1 MCQAEH
7 FRFPTPLLRLYVN
20 RWQKPYENRIKK
32 ENMKKIIVLV
42 IGVLISS
49 CSNDNLID
57 ENSEVLE
64 NLNNVELK
72 INGVNSVDNI
82 VDINSYYSCAT
93 DLNVTVTSKKN
104 SVTEDLIVFNLTK
117 QGELKSIYFADKS
130 GEFRKDYYSADFVP
144 SSTIT
149 ISEFE
154 FVENTKLKFKFNGQ
168 LFKKKYSLN
177 QQNETVEIDGNV
189 EIKKFSENICNTFV
203 NFITLNNN
211 IIFSNI
217 TRINDN
223 NLPSSSIRYEGNS
236 LNGYNIN
243 IKNLNQN
250 LPDLPLGTYSFS
262 NNSTTEK
269 IEFRKYVGLP
279 KSFSTSIII
288 PSDWILYETQGSF
301 TIVEKTI
308 INGFQVVKI
317 KLNFTA
323 SQNGIVEYTINNA
336 DFITAY

>member
-1 MCQAEH
+1 
-7 FRFPTPLLRLYVN
+7 
-20 RWQKPYENRIKK
+20 
-32 ENMKKIIVLV
+32 MKKII
-42 IGVLISS
+42 ILILSGIILS
-49 CSNDNLID
+49 CSNDYSIE
-57 ENSEVLE
+57 ENSEILE

-72 INGVNSVDNI
+72 INDVNSTENI
-82 VDINSYYSCAT
+82 VDVNSYYSCDR

-117 QGELKSIYFADKS
+117 EGELKSIYFADKS
-130 GEFRKDYYSADFVP
+130 GSSRQDYYSADFVP

-154 FVENTKLKFKFNGQ
+154 FIENSKLKFKFNGQ
-168 LFKKKYSLN
+168 IFKKKYSLM
-177 QQNETVEIDGNV
+177 QPNETVQIEGIV
-189 EIKKFSENICNTFV
+189 EIKKFSKNICNTFV

-211 IIFSNI
+211 IKFSNI
-217 TRINDN
+217 SRINDN

-250 LPDLPLGTYSFS
+250 LPNLPIGTYSFS
-262 NNSTTEK
+262 NSSPTEK
-269 IEFRKYVGLP
+269 IEFRKYIGLA
-279 KSFSTSIII
+279 KSFSTSFLI

-301 TIVEKTI
+301 TIVEKTK
-308 INGFQVVKI
+308 INGFQVVKV

-323 SQNGIVEYTINNA
+323 SKNGIVEHSINNA
-336 DFITAY
+336 DFITEY

>member
-1 MCQAEH
+1 M
-7 FRFPTPLLRLYVN
+7 
-20 RWQKPYENRIKK
+20 
-32 ENMKKIIVLV
+32 
-42 IGVLISS
+42 GVLISS
-49 CSNDNLID
+49 CSNDNSIE
-57 ENSEVLE
+57 ENNEILE
-64 NLNNVELK
+64 NLNNIELK

-82 VDINSYYSCAT
+82 VDVNSYYSCDT

-117 QGELKSIYFADKS
+117 QGQLKSIYFADKN
-130 GEFRKDYYSADFVP
+130 GEIRKDYYSADFIP

-154 FVENTKLKFKFNGQ
+154 FIENTILKFKFNGQ
-168 LFKKKYSLN
+168 LFKKKNSLT
-177 QQNETVEIDGNV
+177 QQNETIQIDGNV
-189 EIKKFSENICNTFV
+189 EIKKFTENLCNTFV
-203 NFITLNNN
+203 NFINLNNN
-211 IIFSNI
+211 INFSNI

-223 NLPSSSIRYEGNS
+223 NLTSPSIRYEGNS
-236 LNGYNIN
+236 LNGYNIK

-250 LPDLPLGTYSFS
+250 LPDLPIGTYSFS

-301 TIVEKTI
+301 TIVEKTT

-336 DFITAY
+336 DFVTAY

>member
-1 MCQAEH
+1 MKLK
-7 FRFPTPLLRLYVN
+7 FIFLFFIFLL
-20 RWQKPYENRIKK
+20 
-32 ENMKKIIVLV
+32 
-42 IGVLISS
+42 VLISCRKEIKS
-49 CSNDNLID
+49 EKGGIDIISNVYFDASKGLSKMQSFHLSRMN
-57 ENSEVLE
+57 
-64 NLNNVELK
+64 
-72 INGVNSVDNI
+72 
-82 VDINSYYSCAT
+82 YS
-93 DLNVTVTSKKN
+93 
-104 SVTEDLIVFNLTK
+104 
-117 QGELKSIYFADKS
+117 GELMIELVPDLEFPEITTASYFI
-130 GEFRKDYYSADFVP
+130 KDSVFYDLKERYSASILTDIQKKQKPTSVYDKTEGAVFTKELLLNYRNRRKL
-144 SSTIT
+144 SDTI
-149 ISEFE
+149 
-154 FVENTKLKFKFNGQ
+154 
-168 LFKKKYSLN
+168 LFKKKYNLN
-177 QQNETVEIDGNV
+177 QQNETIEIEGNV

-211 IIFSNI
+211 IKFSNI

-223 NLPSSSIRYEGNS
+223 NLTSSSIRYEGNS

-301 TIVEKTI
+301 TIVEKTL
-308 INGFQVVKI
+308 INGFKVVKI

-323 SQNGIVEYTINNA
+323 SHNGIVEYTINNA

>member
-1 MCQAEH
+1 
-7 FRFPTPLLRLYVN
+7 
-20 RWQKPYENRIKK
+20 
-32 ENMKKIIVLV
+32 MKKIIVLF
-42 IGVLISS
+42 IGLLISS
-49 CSNDNLID
+49 CSNDNSIE
-57 ENSEVLE
+57 ENNQVLE

-82 VDINSYYSCAT
+82 VDVNSYYSCDT
-93 DLNVTVTSKKN
+93 DLNVTVTSKN
-104 SVTEDLIVFNLTK
+104 NNVTEDLIVFNLTK

-130 GEFRKDYYSADFVP
+130 GEFRKDYYSADFIP

-154 FVENTKLKFKFNGQ
+154 FIENTKLKFKFNGQ
-168 LFKKKYSLN
+168 LFKKKNSLT
-177 QQNETVEIDGNV
+177 QQNETIQIDGNV
-189 EIKKFSENICNTFV
+189 EIEKFTENICTTFV
-203 NFITLNNN
+203 NFINLNTN
-211 IIFSNI
+211 INFSNI
-217 TRINDN
+217 IRINDN

>member
-1 MCQAEH
+1 M
-7 FRFPTPLLRLYVN
+7 R
-20 RWQKPYENRIKK
+20 
-32 ENMKKIIVLV
+32 KIIFLLM
-42 IGVLISS
+42 GVLISS
-49 CSNDNLID
+49 CSNDNSIE
-57 ENSEVLE
+57 ENNEILE
-64 NLNNVELK
+64 NLNNIELK

-82 VDINSYYSCAT
+82 VDVNSYYSCDT

-117 QGELKSIYFADKS
+117 QGQLKSIYFADKN
-130 GEFRKDYYSADFVP
+130 GEIRKDYYSADFIP

-154 FVENTKLKFKFNGQ
+154 FIENTILKFKFNGQ
-168 LFKKKYSLN
+168 LFKKKNSLT
-177 QQNETVEIDGNV
+177 QQNETIQIDGNV
-189 EIKKFSENICNTFV
+189 EIKKFTENLCNTFV
-203 NFITLNNN
+203 NFINLNNN
-211 IIFSNI
+211 INFSNI

-223 NLPSSSIRYEGNS
+223 NLTSPSIRYEGNS
-236 LNGYNIN
+236 LNGYNIK

-250 LPDLPLGTYSFS
+250 LPDLPIGTYSFS

-301 TIVEKTI
+301 TIVEKTT

-336 DFITAY
+336 DFVTAY

>member
-1 MCQAEH
+1 MSQ
-7 FRFPTPLLRLYVN
+7 LL
-20 RWQKPYENRIKK
+20 QKK
-32 ENMKKIIVLV
+32 
-42 IGVLISS
+42 
-49 CSNDNLID
+49 
-57 ENSEVLE
+57 
-64 NLNNVELK
+64 NNVT
-72 INGVNSVDNI
+72 G
-82 VDINSYYSCAT
+82 
-93 DLNVTVTSKKN
+93 
-104 SVTEDLIVFNLTK
+104 DLIVFNLTK

-130 GEFRKDYYSADFVP
+130 GEFRKDYYSADFIP

-168 LFKKKYSLN
+168 LFKKKYNLN
-177 QQNETVEIDGNV
+177 QQNETIEIEGNV

-211 IIFSNI
+211 IKFSNI

-223 NLPSSSIRYEGNS
+223 NLTSSSIRYEGNS

-269 IEFRKYVGLP
+269 VEFRKYVGLP

-301 TIVEKTI
+301 TIVEKTL
-308 INGFQVVKI
+308 INGFKVVKI

-323 SQNGIVEYTINNA
+323 SHNGIVEYTINNA